1 MSAVPPQQLAAALSC
16 VALGISYSLVNFAV
30 PDTSWEKL
38 LPSSFSSKGGDL
50 LEVFAPMVRSAQA
63 RLSPTPLCYI
73 TKASTQRMALSWG
86 SLLVDLCNAL
96 LVHPEEGRKQKCVIT
111 ED

>member
-1 MSAVPPQQLAAALSC
+1 
-16 VALGISYSLVNFAV
+16 
-30 PDTSWEKL
+30 
-38 LPSSFSSKGGDL
+38 
-50 LEVFAPMVRSAQA
+50 MVCSAQA

-96 LVHPEEGRKQKCVIT
+96 LVHPEEGRKQKFVIT